1 MNIAALLS
9 GGVDSSVAV
18 HLLCEQGLKPD
29 LFYIKIG
36 MDDDGYSCPQEEDL
50 EIVRAMARK
59 YGLKHEVVDLQQE
72 YWDQVVAYTIDKVRR
87 GFTPNPD
94 VMCNRLI
101 KFGAFDQK
109 VGHLYDKTATGH
121 YANTIKCKSENV
133 KFKIDS
139 EADGCDS
146 PYQNEW
152 ESLCANNSDFS
163 LFPSTFLGT
172 TPDPVKD
179 QTDFLAQLEG
189 WQVEHSLFPIGNM
202 AKGEVRRIAEE
213 AKLPSARRKD
223 SQGICF
229 LGKIN
234 YNEFIERFLGKKEG
248 PIVEIETG
256 KILGKHQGFWFH
268 TIGQRKGLYLSG
280 GPWFVVKK
288 DIEQNIVYVSKG
300 YQPEAQMKDELVMR
314 DMHWITLDPFEV
326 SGFRF
331 QVSDSFKFQIVSSSK
346 DQVSC
351 GNELKPETLKLE
363 TLKPAPQPSLP
374 VLFKIRHVAE
384 LRSGHLTK
392 RTDGSYYL
400 KMAEKTNGV
409 APGQFCV
416 IYTPDAR
423 ICLGSGEIAWE

>member
-18 HLLCEQGLKPD
+18 HLLCEQGWKPD

-72 YWDQVVAYTIDKVRR
+72 YWDQVVAYTIDKVKR

-121 YANTIKCKSENV
+121 YAQVLALEHKDLV
-133 KFKIDS
+133 
-139 EADGCDS
+139 
-146 PYQNEW
+146 
-152 ESLCANNSDFS
+152 ESLGFRAERSSNSGELDCVAK
-163 LFPSTFLGT
+163 LSTLNYYLGT

-189 WQVEHSLFPIGNM
+189 WQVEHSLFPIGAM

-213 AKLPSARRKD
+213 VKLPSARRKD

-256 KILGKHQGFWFH
+256 KVLGKHQGFWFH

-288 DIEQNIVYVSKG
+288 DIVENVVYVSKG
-300 YQPEAQMKDELVMR
+300 YCPEAQMADELVMR
-314 DMHWITLDPFEV
+314 DMHWITEDPYVVGSRLNRE
-326 SGFRF
+326 GMDGEGR
-331 QVSDSFKFQIVSSSK
+331 VSS
-346 DQVSC
+346 
-351 GNELKPETLKLE
+351 
-363 TLKPAPQPSLP
+363 PSNGEEWSALR

-384 LRSGHLTK
+384 LRGGVLTK
-392 RTDGSYYL
+392 RGDGSYHL
-400 KMAEKTNGV
+400 KMDAKTNGV

-416 IYTPDAR
+416 IYTPDGR
-423 ICLGSGEIAWE
+423 VCLGSGEIAWE

>member
-18 HLLCEQGLKPD
+18 HLLCELGHRPD

-50 EIVRAMARK
+50 EIVQAMARR
-59 YGLKHEVVDLQQE
+59 YGLKYDVVDLQKD
-72 YWDQVVAYTIDKVRR
+72 YWDNVVAYTIDKVKR

-101 KFGAFDQK
+101 KFGAFDQR

-121 YANTIKCKSENV
+121 YATVIE
-133 KFKIDS
+133 
-139 EADGCDS
+139 EDGLS
-146 PYQNEW
+146 W
-152 ESLCANNSDFS
+152 
-163 LFPSTFLGT
+163 LGT

-179 QTDFLAQLEG
+179 QTDFLAQLTG
-189 WQVEHSLFPIGNM
+189 LQVAHSLFPIGKM

-213 AKLPSARRKD
+213 AKLPSAHRKD

-229 LGKIN
+229 LGKIDFN
-234 YNEFIERFLGKKEG
+234 QFIERFLGKKEG

-256 KILGKHQGFWFH
+256 KVLGHHQGFWFH

-288 DIEQNIVYVSKG
+288 DIDENIIYVSRG
-300 YQPEAQMKDELVMR
+300 YQPDAQMKDELVMR
-314 DMHWITLDPFEV
+314 DMHWITLNPY
-326 SGFRF
+326 
-331 QVSDSFKFQIVSSSK
+331 
-346 DQVSC
+346 
-351 GNELKPETLKLE
+351 ETQTPVLRVTNDE
-363 TLKPAPQPSLP
+363 AP

-384 LRSGHLTK
+384 LRTGHLS
-392 RTDGSYYL
+392 RRADDSYYL
-400 KMAEKTNGV
+400 KMDAKTNGV

-416 IYTPDAR
+416 IYTPDGR